1 MKKTMN
7 KAVFLV
13 MVVSIFLFACNSS
26 KETDKPDMGG
36 MRMPDKAQTKDSIQ
50 PDIPLDALLKPV
62 NAFVIS
68 SVPVT
73 VIQTSTQNIEVPA
86 LGTVQYDLR
95 QAGTVSARIAG
106 RIEKLYVRYRYQ
118 YITKGQKVLDIYSPE
133 LLTSQQNLLFLL
145 KNDPSN
151 SSLIN
156 AAKQRLILLGMS
168 SQQMNQIINTGKPL
182 YSVSV
187 YSNYSGYVT
196 DAGSPNMQINNTA
209 ENGMNAGNSF
219 TQTTE
224 ELSVKEGMYL
234 DEGQPIFT
242 VINTNTVLVS
252 LNIFADQ
259 QSLIKVGD
267 AVKIT
272 AETSPANIRSS
283 IAYIEPFYSGETK
296 TVSARAYINNT
307 AAKIPVGSQ
316 VQATIF
322 AGAKVAA
329 WLPSGAVLSLGLS
342 DIVFKKEG
350 AGFRAKKVVTGI
362 RHDNQIQ
369 IISGLAAADSV
380 AANAQF
386 LTESESFIQVKE

>member
-1 MKKTMN
+1 MKKTIN
-7 KAVFLV
+7 KAVFLT
-13 MVVSIFLFACNSS
+13 MVVSIFLFACNSN

-36 MRMPDKAQTKDSIQ
+36 MRMPDKVQTKDSIQ

-73 VIQTSTQNIEVPA
+73 TIQTSSQNIEVSA

-118 YITKGQKVLDIYSPE
+118 YITKGQKILEIYSPE

-156 AAKQRLILLGMS
+156 AARQRLLLLGMS
-168 SQQMNQIINTGKPL
+168 SQQVNQITNTGKPL

-209 ENGMNAGNSF
+209 ESGMNTVNSF

-224 ELSVKEGMYL
+224 ELSVKEGIYL

-242 VINTNTVLVS
+242 VINTTTVLVS

-259 QSLIKVGD
+259 QSPVKVGD

-322 AGAKVAA
+322 AGAKEAA

-362 RHDNQIQ
+362 RQGNQIQ
-369 IISGLAAADSV
+369 IISGLAGADSV